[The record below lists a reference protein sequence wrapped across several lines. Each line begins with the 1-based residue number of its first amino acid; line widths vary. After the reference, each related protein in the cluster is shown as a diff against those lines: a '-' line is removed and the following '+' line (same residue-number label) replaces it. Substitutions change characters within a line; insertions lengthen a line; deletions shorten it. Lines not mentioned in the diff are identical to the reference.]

1 LKGKDA
7 AIRAA
12 CESDLVSYF
21 WYKEGISFKNEFC
34 ALCNFPF
41 FLKIWRLSCE
51 QSLNDISG
59 TAYDMILLLSF
70 ADTLPTTDSDN
81 AERLACTSTYGVS
94 QAWGDNFDFD
104 GTKMNNLIKSVCV
117 FPLQIQD

>member
-21 WYKEGISFKNEFC
+21 WWKQGISFKNEFC
-34 ALCNFPF
+34 ALCNFPYN
-41 FLKIWRLSCE
+41 LHIWRSCE
-51 QSLNDISG
+51 HPVRVDKDLG

-70 ADTLPTTDSDN
+70 TDTLPTTDSDN

-94 QAWGDNFDFD
+94 QAWGDNFGFD
-104 GTKMNNLIKSVCV
+104 I
-117 FPLQIQD
+117 